1 MKKKIFKFL
10 FVFILFVTLM
20 SIANTLKVNALAIK
34 VGEKSYN
41 SESSSLSSITMTTYL
56 SSVKQEF
63 AGLGSGMVPTYKE
76 SNYYSYNEIYIGKSL
91 NSTIVGYSEKTDSFG
106 NKLPI
111 FDTKVTNFN
120 AGTYSLSILSTSDKS
135 HMRLKLIGQS
145 STRDLNMS
153 YYNYAN
159 SMTFTCDFSSNESF
173 YLVFYSSLGES
184 KELSPI
190 TFSPITL
197 EQLDNSSPVFESQV
211 FITGTNSPVSL
222 EYILSQV
229 KFVDEV
235 DGNIPVTKDNVTI
248 DTYTSNK
255 YNVGKWIIEVSAS
268 DRSNNRATGTIEVWV
283 QDKTPPTI
291 TGITNFTSYMSSPL
305 SEQYLKS
312 TLIITDNHDT
322 TFNINIIENTFN
334 EKEHTLGTYK
344 ISYNVTDSNNNTSNT
359 FTILITTIDDIKPT
373 ITGTNTYSSSYQTL
387 IDIETIKNQLLATD
401 NVTPKEQLNI
411 VIKEDNYTSNFDKI
425 GLYTLTLTVKD
436 ESNNDSD
443 DFIVN
448 IEVSDIVPPLFYT
461 NNSFIGISKATSLSK
476 EELEKILIDI
486 EGITSTENTVE
497 ILSSKYNFQNE
508 NESGSYSVSYIIKN
522 KNNSSNEIRN
532 LTIKVY
538 DDFSN
543 TTKKIKQEAN
553 EDNISIFNRI
563 KNFLKYLF
571 VNLFKTIAFIFTFG
585 KIKPNW

>member
-1 MKKKIFKFL
+1 MKKKMFNFL
-10 FVFILFVTLM
+10 FIFILFIALI
-20 SIANTLKVNALAIK
+20 SIINAIKVNALAIK

-41 SESSSLSSITMTTYL
+41 SESPSLSSITMTTYL

-76 SNYYSYNEIYIGKSL
+76 SNYYAYNEIHIGKNLS
-91 NSTIVGYSEKTDSFG
+91 STIVGYSEQTDSFG
-106 NKLPI
+106 NRLPI
-111 FDTKVTNFN
+111 FDNKVTNFN
-120 AGTYSLSILSTSDKS
+120 AGTYSLSILSAGDQS
-135 HMRLKLIGQS
+135 HMRLKLVGQNS
-145 STRDLNMS
+145 IRDLNIS
-153 YYNYAN
+153 YYKYAN
-159 SMTFTCDFSSNESF
+159 STTFTCDFSSNESF

-190 TFSPITL
+190 TFSPITI
-197 EQLDNSSPVFESQV
+197 EQIDNSSPVFESQV
-211 FITGTNSPVSL
+211 FITGTNNPVSL

-235 DGNIPVTKDNVTI
+235 DGDIPVTKDNITI

-255 YNVGKWIIEVSAS
+255 YNVGKWQIEVSVHDKA
-268 DRSNNRATGTIEVWV
+268 NNLATGTIEVWV

-291 TGITNFTSYMSSPL
+291 TGTSAFTSYMSSPL
-305 SEQYLKS
+305 SEQHLKS

-322 TFNINIIENTFN
+322 TFNINVVENTFY

-344 ISYNVTDSNNNTSNT
+344 ISYNVIDSNNNTSNT
-359 FTILITTIDDIKPT
+359 FTILITTVDDIKPT
-373 ITGTNTYSSSYQTL
+373 ITGTNAYSSSYKTL
-387 IDIETIKNQLLATD
+387 IDIETIKDQLSASD
-401 NVTPKEQLNI
+401 NITQKEQLNI
-411 VIKEDNYTSNFDKI
+411 LIKEDNYTSNFDKP

-436 ESNNDSD
+436 ESNNNSD

-476 EELEKILIDI
+476 EELEKILMDI
-486 EGITSTENTVE
+486 EGITSTKNTIE
-497 ILSSKYNFQNE
+497 ILSSKYNFQST

-522 KNNSSNEIRN
+522 ENNFYNETKN

-538 DDFSN
+538 DDFTNKTEES
-543 TTKKIKQEAN
+543 KQETKEN
-553 EDNISIFNRI
+553 NTSIFNKI

-571 VNLFKTIAFIFTFG
+571 INLFKTIAFIFTLG
-585 KIKPNW
+585 KIKPDW